1 MPANSLIY
9 IVNGSIL
16 LVYGLLILSFF
27 RGLKK
32 KQAFADCTKKRPLV
46 SVLVAYR
53 DEYKNLSM
61 LLNSIK
67 NQHYPKKFF
76 EIILVDDHSSD
87 GGPAL
92 VKKFQLSFPEI
103 MLKHIY
109 SPRQKT
115 GKKAALKLAYSLA
128 KGEIILQTDADCIL
142 APGWIASYVNAFCAN
157 EKLQFITGPVSF
169 QREKGFLQHFY
180 QYEFASLL
188 ASSAGSLGNGKPL
201 MCNGANMGF
210 RKSLLKENTGKRNEQ
225 FASGDDMFLMLAAQK
240 LYGPS
245 SISFLQNKRAKV
257 FTRPP
262 ENFKTFMHQRI
273 RWTSKAGAYKDL
285 YIGCVSLLVFLTSL
299 VQFGLGLSLFW
310 SWKYLWVFAGFL
322 LVKYIVDSLLTARWQ
337 SFVKGGFN
345 PILFFIF
352 ELLYPFYVMGTGM
365 LSLFLP
371 FVWKGRKIRK

>member
-1 MPANSLIY
+1 ML
-9 IVNGSIL
+9 
-16 LVYGLLILSFF
+16 YGLLILYFF
-27 RGLKK
+27 KGLRK
-32 KQAFADCTKKRPLV
+32 KQTNAEYTQKRPLV

-61 LLNSIK
+61 MLNSIK

-128 KGEIILQTDADCIL
+128 KGDIILQTDADCIL

-157 EKLQFITGPVSF
+157 GKLQFITGPVSF
-169 QREKGFLQHFY
+169 QKEKGFLQHFY

-201 MCNGANMGF
+201 MSNGANMGF
-210 RKSLLKENTGKRNEQ
+210 RKSLLEKSEGNQNGHY
-225 FASGDDMFLMLAAQK
+225 ASGDDMFLMLAAQK
-240 LYGPS
+240 FYGSS

-262 ENFKTFMHQRI
+262 ENFKTFVYQRM

-285 YIGCVSLLVFLTSL
+285 YVSFVALLVLLSSL
-299 VQFGLGLSLFW
+299 VQIGLGLSLFR

-322 LVKYIVDSLLTARWQ
+322 LVKYFVDSLLTARWQ

-352 ELLYPFYVMGTGM
+352 ELLYPFYVVCTGM

-371 FVWKGRKIRK
+371 FVWKGRKIRR

>member
-1 MPANSLIY
+1 M
-9 IVNGSIL
+9 
-16 LVYGLLILSFF
+16 VYGLLILSFF

-32 KQAFADCTKKRPLV
+32 KQTIAECTKKRPLV

-142 APGWIASYVNAFCAN
+142 APGWIAAYVNAFCAN
-157 EKLQFITGPVSF
+157 DQLQFITGPVSF

-201 MCNGANMGF
+201 MSNGANMGF
-210 RKSLLKENTGKRNEQ
+210 RRSLLEKNPGKRNER

-240 LYGPS
+240 IFGSLS
-245 SISFLQNKRAKV
+245 VSFLMNKRAKV

-273 RWTSKAGAYKDL
+273 RWTSKAGAYKNF
-285 YIGCVSLLVFLTSL
+285 YISFVALIVLLNSLIL
-299 VQFGLGLSLFW
+299 FGLGLSIFL

-322 LVKYIVDSLLTARWQ
+322 LVKYFVDSLLTYRWQ

-345 PILFFIF
+345 PVLFFIF
-352 ELLYPFYVMGTGM
+352 ELLYPFYVVGTGM

-371 FVWKGRKIRK
+371 FVWKGRKSRK